1 MAVNEMK
8 SKVMRVCRT
17 GDQVGNLHIM
27 CNNKELEQT
36 TSFEYLGTIIDK
48 NGKIEVEVLSRVRKT
63 NNIYYQ
69 LNQTIFGKKG
79 INTNCKTKLQV
90 YRTVMEPSLLYGSDN

>member
-8 SKVMRVCRT
+8 SKVMRVCSI

-27 CNNKELEQT
+27 CNNTELEQT
-36 TSFEYLGTIIDK
+36 TSFEYLGTIIHQ
-48 NGKIEVEVLSRVRKT
+48 NRKIEEVLYRVSKT

-69 LNQTIFGKKG
+69 LNQTTFGK
-79 INTNCKTKLQV
+79 
-90 YRTVMEPSLLYGSDN
+90 